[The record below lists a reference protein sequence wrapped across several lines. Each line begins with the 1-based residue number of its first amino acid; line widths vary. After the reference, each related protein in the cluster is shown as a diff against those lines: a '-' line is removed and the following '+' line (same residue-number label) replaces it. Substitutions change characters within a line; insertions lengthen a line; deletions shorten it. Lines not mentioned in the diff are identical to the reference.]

1 MLSLKLMFL
10 CVWLNVV
17 ESMEISDFAGMAPAR
32 SFLRRLESRVCYHKC
47 ERSLPKHKLNMEKN
61 ILFFYKTYE
70 KLVRK

>member
-1 MLSLKLMFL
+1 MLSLKLKFL

-17 ESMEISDFAGMAPAR
+17 VE
-32 SFLRRLESRVCYHKC
+32 RLESRVCYHKC